1 MIPMFILMRKL
12 FLLAVYVGLTL
23 RAEAYLLP
31 VIDSANLEQQVQNEY
46 QNLTQYLSTVS
57 NTLKSAQQLE
67 QQVLQ
72 IGQYANIN
80 NLPGVGTIGQIVGD
94 GMGLYRQGTGIYGQI
109 QGLTN
114 PSQFTGQF
122 ESLLARYGN
131 YQNLLNAATPY
142 GPVSNQYTIPMTTAA
157 AQAVNG
163 YQNALATLNNQRN
176 QLQQQLA
183 SAVSQLQ
190 AATTQA
196 EVEKLNGEIAALSG
210 QVNSVNEQIQ
220 QAAETSA
227 QLAQQSQ
234 AAAVAVQQ
242 GQDAMESAD
251 LQAGASG
258 YVNLLQFNPQSGD

>member
-1 MIPMFILMRKL
+1 MG
-12 FLLAVYVGLTL
+12 LAL
-23 RAEAYLLP
+23 RAGAYVLP

-72 IGQYANIN
+72 LGNYANIN
-80 NLPGVGTIGQIVGD
+80 NLPGVSSIGQIVGD
-94 GMGLYRQGTGIYGQI
+94 AESIYGQGTGIYGQI
-109 QGLTN
+109 RGLTN
-114 PSQFTGQF
+114 PGQF
-122 ESLLARYGN
+122 AGQFQALLSRYGN
-131 YQNLLNAATPY
+131 YQNLLNATTLY
-142 GPVSNQYTIPMTTAA
+142 GPVSNQYTIPMTTAT

-163 YQNALATLNNQRN
+163 YQNALAALNTQRN

-190 AATTQA
+190 SATTQA

-210 QVNSVNEQIQ
+210 QLNSVNEQIQ

-227 QLAQQSQ
+227 QIAQQNLAAADATNQAQ
-234 AAAVAVQQ
+234 AAIEA
-242 GQDAMESAD
+242 AD

-258 YVNLLQFNPQSGD
+258 FVDLLQFNTQPGD